1 MPDAPEPSPRSRS
14 PSREPPEAV
23 KRSRS
28 PLTIIRG
35 DNLPALAGFPP
46 GSFRLAYIDPP
57 FNTGRRQARP
67 RLRMVRD
74 DANGDR
80 TGFNGQ
86 RFRSIAVARHAWDDR
101 WEDYLGFLAPR
112 LEAVRR
118 VLADDGSLFVHL
130 DQREVHYVKVLLDG
144 IFGRDCFRNEIIWAY
159 DYGARPRRAWPA
171 KHDTILW
178 YSRDPRRWV
187 FDAEAMDRVPYLAP
201 RLQTEARRARGKTI
215 TDVWWQTIVPTRSRE
230 RTGYPTQ
237 KPVAL
242 LERIVRVHSGPD
254 DLLLD
259 CFAGSGSFG
268 EAALRHGRRIVL
280 MDRSAAAV
288 RVMSKRLAGWIGDG
302 NGTGASPG

>member
-1 MPDAPEPSPRSRS
+1 MPDANRPSH
-14 PSREPPEAV
+14 PSRLTSHV
-23 KRSRS
+23 SR
-28 PLTIIRG
+28 LTILRG
-35 DNLPALAGFPP
+35 DNLPALASFPP
-46 GSFRLAYIDPP
+46 GAFRLAYIDPP

-80 TGFNGQ
+80 TGFSGQ

-101 WEDYLGFLAPR
+101 WDDYLGFLAPR
-112 LEAVRR
+112 LEAVHR
-118 VLADDGSLFVHL
+118 VLAGDGSLFVHL

-242 LERIVRVHSGPD
+242 LERIVRVHSEPG

-268 EAALRHGRRIVL
+268 EAALRHGRRVVL
-280 MDRSAAAV
+280 VDRSAAAV
-288 RVMSKRLAGWIGDG
+288 RVMRNRL
-302 NGTGASPG
+302 GAWAESGEPAEASCGLE